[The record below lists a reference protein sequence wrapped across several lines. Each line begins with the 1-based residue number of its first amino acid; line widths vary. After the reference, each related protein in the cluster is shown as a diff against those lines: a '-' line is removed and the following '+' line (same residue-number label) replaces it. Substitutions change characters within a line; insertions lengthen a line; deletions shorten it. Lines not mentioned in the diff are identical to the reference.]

1 MEIEKKFLIPDL
13 SSVPLQLDDFPSSEI
28 FQGYISVD
36 DAEVRIRR
44 RDSDCSLTV
53 KSAVAG
59 RRDSAVRQEEETPLS
74 SSDFNRLQK
83 FTQNRII
90 QKRRYIIPYQDAA
103 RVTVWSH
110 HKHYQNKPE
119 NLPLHDKIDDKKT
132 AFVQDLQI
140 ELDVFSGK
148 HDGLVIAE
156 VEFSSQKAMEEFNP
170 PEWFGRDV
178 TDNPVFRNSS
188 LACAD
193 LSPLRE
199 AEALQKDSLQKKKL
213 QKDSS
218 EPVYE
223 QSGVLP
229 YTYIDGKLH
238 LYLITSQKKRRLIV
252 PKGLVDPGFTAVE
265 AAIREAYEEAG
276 LVGHV
281 TDSPIGGYQ
290 VKKWGGRCD
299 ITLYPMHVLEEL
311 EDWPEASFRQRIC
324 IPADPYVISERIDK
338 TDLLEIILQFVN
350 IRD

>member
-1 MEIEKKFLIPDL
+1 MEIEKKFLILDI

-28 FQGYISVD
+28 FQGYISID

-59 RRDSAVRQEEETPLS
+59 QSDSAVRQEEEIPLS

-90 QKRRYIIPYQDAA
+90 QKRRYVIPYQDAA

-110 HKHYQNKPE
+110 QRDPE
-119 NLPLHDKIDDKKT
+119 NLVSHDIQT
-132 AFVQDLQI
+132 QFLQDLQV

-156 VEFSSQKAMEEFNP
+156 VEFSSRKAMEAFIP
-170 PEWFGRDV
+170 PEWFGTDV
-178 TDNPVFRNSS
+178 TDDPVFKNSS

-199 AEALQKDSLQKKKL
+199 VKALQKDSLQKKKL

-311 EDWPEASFRQRIC
+311 EEWPEASFRQRIC
-324 IPADPYVISERIDK
+324 IPADPYEISERIDK

-350 IRD
+350 NRA